1 VNAEDTYVTRA
12 FHQVTNINSEKVSEK
27 ISTQIRRMRFIT
39 FQKRVHRWVATTAV
53 NCLRMND
60 MSEHAAA
67 TERRTTTVEEARQM
81 HPAVGRGRLYA
92 ALKEGQIRSAKVGKR
107 IAIDVAD
114 LDSWVMAGA
123 PVETREKE
131 SGP

>member
-1 VNAEDTYVTRA
+1 
-12 FHQVTNINSEKVSEK
+12 
-27 ISTQIRRMRFIT
+27 
-39 FQKRVHRWVATTAV
+39 
-53 NCLRMND
+53 
-60 MSEHAAA
+60 MSENAAA